1 MVVASSEKRMR
12 RSSAPLVGFIICFF
26 GFVGLLFVPLWAPAL
41 LRLEHWT
48 ADWRTA
54 VLSDRGPAEHERL
67 AVILI
72 SDDTLEPYPYLSPI
86 DRGLLANLVRAVDAA
101 GARAV
106 GIDIFFAKETEK
118 SKDEQ
123 LLDAF
128 QQAKSKI
135 VIAALDKRGRLKPKQ
150 IRFQTEFLSRAARS
164 VGFIN
169 LSKDHDGVVRYR
181 PQSHV
186 DPEIPISFS
195 VQLARA
201 DNAALIAE
209 PSRISWLLPPR
220 NGERTFFTL
229 PAEALLPGTSAHAT
243 SANNGDLR
251 KLKDRIVLIG
261 GDLAYRDRHETPMTG
276 GSVEKMSGVMV
287 HAHLTAQ
294 LIDNR
299 RARELKPFDARIIF
313 AALAFVGLLLG
324 WRTQLRGYNVPGI
337 AATAILVGVDILV
350 FWKTRV
356 VLPFTLSVVAWYLG
370 ITAGSFLQRIVVGK
384 TPAQ

>member
-150 IRFQTEFLSRAARS
+150 IRFQAEFLSRAARS

-181 PQSHV
+181 PESHV
-186 DPEIPISFS
+186 D
-195 VQLARA
+195 
-201 DNAALIAE
+201 
-209 PSRISWLLPPR
+209 
-220 NGERTFFTL
+220 
-229 PAEALLPGTSAHAT
+229 
-243 SANNGDLR
+243 
-251 KLKDRIVLIG
+251 
-261 GDLAYRDRHETPMTG
+261 
-276 GSVEKMSGVMV
+276 
-287 HAHLTAQ
+287 
-294 LIDNR
+294 
-299 RARELKPFDARIIF
+299 
-313 AALAFVGLLLG
+313 LLG
-324 WRTQLRGYNVPGI
+324 L
-337 AATAILVGVDILV
+337 
-350 FWKTRV
+350 
-356 VLPFTLSVVAWYLG
+356 
-370 ITAGSFLQRIVVGK
+370 
-384 TPAQ
+384 